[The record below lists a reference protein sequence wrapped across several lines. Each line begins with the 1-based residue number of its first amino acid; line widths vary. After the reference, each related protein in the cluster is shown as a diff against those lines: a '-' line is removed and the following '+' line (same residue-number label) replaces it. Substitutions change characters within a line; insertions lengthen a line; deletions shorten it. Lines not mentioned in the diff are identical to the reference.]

1 MITLIL
7 GSMFSSKSSYL
18 LQKIDRGLIAHKK
31 ACFCKNPIDTRT
43 FLSRNTYK
51 INEELI
57 FTIKSEEDLEKVFK
71 DFDIICI
78 DEFQFFQYTD
88 KLIELSLEY
97 ADKQIYLAGLN
108 ASADQKMFD
117 SIIKIIPYCVDIIFP
132 KAVCTK
138 CGSDN
143 ATFTI
148 CKENKDFNKPQIGN
162 NEYEVVCEKC
172 FSIKKR
178 IR

>member
-18 LQKIDRGLIAHKK
+18 LQKIDRGLIANKK
-31 ACFCKNPIDTRT
+31 AWFCRNSIDTRT

-51 INEELI
+51 INENLI

-78 DEFQFFQYTD
+78 DEFQFFQFTE

-97 ADKQIYLAGLN
+97 TNKQIYLAGLN
-108 ASADQKMFD
+108 ASANQKMFD

-148 CKENKDFNKPQIGN
+148 CKENKDFSKPQVGN
-162 NEYEVVCEKC
+162 NEYEVICDKC
-172 FSIKKR
+172 FSIFKR
-178 IR
+178 IH